1 MKITCSNESRCFE
14 LRPVNQS
21 KQLHKL
27 WCDWSK
33 RGRREAAAS
42 FTLGRK
48 PLICHRRKLTTK
60 KNRKKASNTSVLEIT
75 FNFHCQTGFR
85 QTVFF
90 SVYFAAVHLL
100 IHLQFFRE
108 CEFIF
113 RIWVSSQQT
122 VCLHEAQRQTLNIQ
136 TFRWGVKSCGRRLR
150 PDEVV
155 GSRTEPNGCWTA
167 NFFHWLGAK

>member
-60 KNRKKASNTSVLEIT
+60 KTGRRPATPVSLKLL

-85 QTVFF
+85 QRVFF
-90 SVYFAAVHLL
+90 SVYFAAMRLL

-122 VCLHEAQRQTLNIQ
+122 VCLHEAHRQTLSIQ
-136 TFRWGVKSCGRRLR
+136 TFRWGVKSWWGRRF
-150 PDEVV
+150 PH
-155 GSRTEPNGCWTA
+155 WTKRML
-167 NFFHWLGAK
+167 NSQLLPLTQR